1 MATYIGCIPSQ
12 AIMKE
17 VLRHAV
23 KKAKL
28 WGVNQE
34 LSFPLIIKE
43 GMNQEGK
50 LLHYYF
56 NYSEEN
62 HAFTYPHQPGK
73 ELLDDSKVE
82 TGQTLNIQP
91 WGVLIIE
98 EL

>member
-1 MATYIGCIPSQ
+1 
-12 AIMKE
+12 MKE

-23 KKAKL
+23 KKADL

-56 NYSEEN
+56 NYSEDQN
-62 HAFTYPHQPGK
+62 SFTYPHQQGR
-73 ELLDDSKVE
+73 ELLTESKVE
-82 TGQTLNIQP
+82 TGQTLDIEP
-91 WGVLIIE
+91 WGFVIIE
-98 EL
+98 E